1 MKFESKKLVTKF
13 VLALFMMAFCSI
25 LAFAEQ
31 APDDLSGHAY
41 CTTDEDEIPSGTSI
55 CGFYFKEDGRLFLIT
70 DELYSIGEI
79 LKVLPKKN
87 VSENEIS
94 ELGKSCASMGIWIQN
109 KAKRELTIISPD
121 GSNDG
126 VFYYTISSDGEK
138 LTLIDASVHEQIVF
152 NRYY

>member
-13 VLALFMMAFCSI
+13 VLALFMMAVCSTV
-25 LAFAEQ
+25 AFAEQ

-55 CGFYFKEDGRLFLIT
+55 CGFYFKEDGRVFAIS
-70 DELYSIGEI
+70 DELYSIGEV
-79 LKVLPKKN
+79 LKVLSKKK

-94 ELGKSCASMGIWIQN
+94 QLGASCLGSAKWSQN
-109 KAKRELTIISPD
+109 KAKNELTFIKSD
-121 GSNDG
+121 GEQNVVS
-126 VFYYTISSDGEK
+126 YRISSDGENFRLEK
-138 LTLIDASVHEQIVF
+138 DKEILFL